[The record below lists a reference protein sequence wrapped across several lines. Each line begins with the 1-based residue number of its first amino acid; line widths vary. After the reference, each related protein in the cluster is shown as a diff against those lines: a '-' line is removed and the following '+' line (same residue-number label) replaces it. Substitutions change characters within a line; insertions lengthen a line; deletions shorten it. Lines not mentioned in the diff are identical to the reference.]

1 MLFPVSVALR
11 ARLAL
16 LSLAIAL
23 ISLLL
28 TGVVFASWTADRA
41 RLQQVAEAVTAGASN
56 ETERLTRLVDWVYH
70 NQGFRKNRDY
80 FVWKALDATPIQ
92 VLERGGDCEDK
103 SKLVSAML
111 HELGVRS
118 SLAMLYPCKGCA
130 PTHVVSL
137 VETSSGWTPVDP
149 VYNITF
155 EDRSGRF
162 TPIEAMRAD
171 PNLLLHRLDELEQA
185 RGPADKINR
194 YKRDIENYEFVTTV
208 NWDKNVVT
216 RAIAAI
222 IRWSGNEPWLMPR
235 PMFLVD
241 PKHFF
246 VVVGLC
252 MTLGFALLSI
262 VISPKTF
269 QARRDRNAAL
279 TPARDELGLA
289 GHGQKASVAAPVE
302 S

>member
-1 MLFPVSVALR
+1 MSFKNPMALR

-16 LSLAIAL
+16 LSLVMAL
-23 ISLLL
+23 FALLL
-28 TGVVFASWTADRA
+28 TGVVFASWMEDRS
-41 RLQQVAEAVTAGASN
+41 RLHQVAQAVTVGASS

-70 NQGFRKNRDY
+70 NKGFRNNREY
-80 FVWKALDATPIQ
+80 FLLKPLDATPIQ

-103 SKLVSAML
+103 SKLVSALL

-118 SLAMLYPCKGCA
+118 SLAMLYPCQGCA

-155 EDRSGRF
+155 PDRNGRLL
-162 TPIEAMRAD
+162 PIEALRAD
-171 PNLLLHRLDELEQA
+171 PAVLLNRLDQLAQV

-194 YKRDIENYEFVTTV
+194 YKRAIENYQLVTTV
-208 NWDKNVVT
+208 NWDKNAIT
-216 RAIAAI
+216 RAVAAV
-222 IRWSGNEPWLMPR
+222 IRWTGNEPWSTPR

-246 VVVGLC
+246 VVFGLC
-252 MTLGFALLSI
+252 ATLGFALLSI
-262 VISPKTF
+262 LVAPKSSR
-269 QARRDRNAAL
+269 AKRRRPATLTSAA
-279 TPARDELGLA
+279 G
-289 GHGQKASVAAPVE
+289 
-302 S
+302 